1 MSFLFGSD
9 SPPLPPV
16 SAPPSEVP
24 KPKDAELRAQEEGR
38 RASGAD
44 IMRGDSE
51 VDALGSTRRR
61 NASRAILG

>member
-9 SPPLPPV
+9 SPLPPV
-16 SAPPSEVP
+16 YAPPVEVP
-24 KPKDAELRAQEEGR
+24 SQRDAELRAQEEHQ

-51 VDALGSTRRR
+51 VDTLGTSRRR
-61 NASRAILG
+61 ASRAILG